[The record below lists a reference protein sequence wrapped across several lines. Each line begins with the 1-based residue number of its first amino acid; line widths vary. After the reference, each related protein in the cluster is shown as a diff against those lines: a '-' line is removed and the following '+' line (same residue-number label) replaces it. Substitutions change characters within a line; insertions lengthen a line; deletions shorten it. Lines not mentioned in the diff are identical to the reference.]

1 MPIKHDYKALS
12 AKEASGEGY
21 QTDVSDGNDNGI
33 STGHTKSLALTVA
46 TVLSAVL
53 ALVACVGFISSQSTH
68 NSSSAESS
76 EVNLVR
82 HTDIKFGYDISS
94 TFNLSSTAF
103 GPNGTLPDDYT
114 CKVANGVS
122 PPLNWSGGPDGTKD
136 YLVAMLKES
145 GYMWSVFNMTADV
158 NHLDAN
164 NSLYVNGGTVSF
176 DTGGVEMTP
185 KLYYDEPCS
194 EGSGSEEYTF
204 HIYAFSQNV
213 LSVLQ
218 SLDIATENANPIN
231 ILDAMSDSILGMA
244 TTVTHFTRYTSSDP
258 TPTESGAFFNQKP
271 ILGKPSPSLRS
282 GQANTPPILSLPL
295 PSESS
300 PSGVIAE
307 KTLPV
312 NNTKTEPKIDPFHP
326 GTGLK
331 EGRGGGLF
339 HLRSPAVSMD
349 HALPD
354 QYTCQTNKAISPPLS
369 WTGQPENTTDYLIAL
384 YHETGYLWS
393 VYNMTADT
401 NHLDADNQLFTT
413 GGTILFQSVDRISSG
428 ATSFSYKAPCSP
440 AVEKTKYTF
449 YVYAFNQM
457 VTDVL
462 TNLQIEKENVNPIVI
477 IDAMRTNI
485 IAMATLNVNVLKSCN
500 SNQPLESNSI
510 ETVVP
515 STNAL
520 LIDPTLPTIEIPIDP
535 KIVPQSIPEAIFQ
548 SVSTSDT
555 GTDTNLLEAS
565 VLVTSAVP
573 VSLPYSSLTEKK

>member
-12 AKEASGEGY
+12 AEEASGKGY

-176 DTGGVEMTP
+176 DTGVVEMTP

-218 SLDIATENANPIN
+218 SLDISTENANPIN

-244 TTVTHFTRYTSSDP
+244 TIVTHFTRYTSSDP
-258 TPTESGAFFNQKP
+258 SPTKIKSDRKYSKPQK
-271 ILGKPSPSLRS
+271 ILQLPSPSLRS
-282 GQANTPPILSLPL
+282 GQANTPPIFSLPRMDPAP
-295 PSESS
+295 PSIEKSKS
-300 PSGVIAE
+300 TPKVI
-307 KTLPV
+307 
-312 NNTKTEPKIDPFHP
+312 
-326 GTGLK
+326 
-331 EGRGGGLF
+331 
-339 HLRSPAVSMD
+339 S
-349 HALPD
+349 
-354 QYTCQTNKAISPPLS
+354 
-369 WTGQPENTTDYLIAL
+369 
-384 YHETGYLWS
+384 
-393 VYNMTADT
+393 
-401 NHLDADNQLFTT
+401 
-413 GGTILFQSVDRISSG
+413 QSVFKSNKDR
-428 ATSFSYKAPCSP
+428 
-440 AVEKTKYTF
+440 
-449 YVYAFNQM
+449 
-457 VTDVL
+457 D
-462 TNLQIEKENVNPIVI
+462 
-477 IDAMRTNI
+477 
-485 IAMATLNVNVLKSCN
+485 
-500 SNQPLESNSI
+500 
-510 ETVVP
+510 
-515 STNAL
+515 
-520 LIDPTLPTIEIPIDP
+520 
-535 KIVPQSIPEAIFQ
+535 
-548 SVSTSDT
+548 
-555 GTDTNLLEAS
+555 LLEAS
-565 VLVTSAVP
+565 VLDTNAVP
-573 VSLPYSSLTEKK
+573 STLPLTSLTEKN